1 MPLNAE
7 ENPVPFSANGPRL
20 TFNGC
25 FPLGY
30 LLYNCTLIY
39 AVDIYL
45 VGFQKKKKKNYE
57 KDYQQ
62 EKVEVSL
69 HWEQKLML
77 FPNWFGGKFSG
88 GWLGGCSTM
97 NGI

>member
-45 VGFQKKKKKNYE
+45 VGFQKKKE
-57 KDYQQ
+57 
-62 EKVEVSL
+62 EEL
-69 HWEQKLML
+69 
-77 FPNWFGGKFSG
+77 
-88 GWLGGCSTM
+88 
-97 NGI
+97 